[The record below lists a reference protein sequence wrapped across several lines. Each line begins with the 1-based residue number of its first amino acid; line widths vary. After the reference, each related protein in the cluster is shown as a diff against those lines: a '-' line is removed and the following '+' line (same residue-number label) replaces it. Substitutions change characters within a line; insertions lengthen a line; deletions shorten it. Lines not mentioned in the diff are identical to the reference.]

1 MHLRTHVRK
10 LLKPPNPADKNGR
23 SSDPLSQ
30 KPAKSNKF
38 GDWINQVGF
47 HPTTEPAPPAEPP
60 QPSPRAI
67 ESAPIAEAATIAS
80 RQPAFEPSAPV
91 LRVASRVRAPKLRKQ
106 GRSSNPAYTQ
116 ITAYVPNEQHLEVK
130 QQLLRQGNRDLSD
143 LVEELFKS
151 WLAA

>member
-1 MHLRTHVRK
+1 MSQT
-10 LLKPPNPADKNGR
+10 G
-23 SSDPLSQ
+23 Q

-47 HPTTEPAPPAEPP
+47 QTTTEPAPPVEAPQPGPRAVESVPIMESATVDSRQPVVEPP
-60 QPSPRAI
+60 VAVQP
-67 ESAPIAEAATIAS
+67 IAS
-80 RQPAFEPSAPV
+80 RA
-91 LRVASRVRAPKLRKQ
+91 RIPKPRRQ

-116 ITAYVPNEQHLEVK
+116 ITAYVPNEQHLDVK

-151 WLAA
+151 WLAAGAPRHATVQKADSAVRT

>member
-1 MHLRTHVRK
+1 
-10 LLKPPNPADKNGR
+10 
-23 SSDPLSQ
+23 LSQTGQ

-47 HPTTEPAPPAEPP
+47 HTTTESAPPAEPP
-60 QPSPRAI
+60 QPGPRPV
-67 ESAPIAEAATIAS
+67 ESAPITESATLAS
-80 RQPAFEPSAPV
+80 HQPVLEAPV
-91 LRVASRVRAPKLRKQ
+91 PVQQVPSRLRTKKPRKQ

-116 ITAYVPNEQHLEVK
+116 ITAYVPNDQHLDVK

-151 WLAA
+151 WLVAGAPRYATVQRADSAR

>member
-1 MHLRTHVRK
+1 MSQT
-10 LLKPPNPADKNGR
+10 G
-23 SSDPLSQ
+23 Q

-47 HPTTEPAPPAEPP
+47 QTTTEPAPSPEPS
-60 QPSPRAI
+60 QPSPRPV
-67 ESAPIAEAATIAS
+67 ESAASIITESATGDS
-80 RQPAFEPSAPV
+80 RQPAVEPPV
-91 LRVASRVRAPKLRKQ
+91 PVQPLASRLRMRKPRKQ

-143 LVEELFKS
+143 LVEELFKA
-151 WLAA
+151 WLAAGAPRYATVQRSDSNRT

>member
-1 MHLRTHVRK
+1 
-10 LLKPPNPADKNGR
+10 
-23 SSDPLSQ
+23 LSQTGQ

-47 HPTTEPAPPAEPP
+47 HPTTEPAPPAEPS
-60 QPSPRAI
+60 QPGPRPVEPTAI
-67 ESAPIAEAATIAS
+67 TESAALDS
-80 RQPAFEPSAPV
+80 RQPVELPVSVEP
-91 LRVASRVRAPKLRKQ
+91 VASRLRTRKPRKQ

-116 ITAYVPNEQHLEVK
+116 ITAYVPNEQHLDVK

-151 WLAA
+151 WLAAGAPRHATVQRADSAGRT

>member
-1 MHLRTHVRK
+1 MSQTV
-10 LLKPPNPADKNGR
+10 
-23 SSDPLSQ
+23 Q

-47 HPTTEPAPPAEPP
+47 HPTAEPAPVAEPP
-60 QPSPRAI
+60 QPGPRAL
-67 ESAPIAEAATIAS
+67 ESAAITELATVES
-80 RQPAFEPSAPV
+80 RQPALEPPV
-91 LRVASRVRAPKLRKQ
+91 PVQPLASRVRIPKPRRQ

-116 ITAYVPNEQHLEVK
+116 ITAYVPNEQHLDVK

-151 WLAA
+151 WLAAGAPRHATVQRADSAGRT

>member
-1 MHLRTHVRK
+1 MSQS
-10 LLKPPNPADKNGR
+10 G
-23 SSDPLSQ
+23 Q

-47 HPTTEPAPPAEPP
+47 HTTTEPAAPAEPP
-60 QPSPRAI
+60 QPGPRPVESTPI
-67 ESAPIAEAATIAS
+67 TESATLDL
-80 RQPAFEPSAPV
+80 RQPAVELPV
-91 LRVASRVRAPKLRKQ
+91 PVQPVASRLRIRKARKQ

-116 ITAYVPNEQHLEVK
+116 ITAYVPNEQHLDVK

-151 WLAA
+151 WLAAGAPRYATVQRADSSGRT

>member
-1 MHLRTHVRK
+1 
-10 LLKPPNPADKNGR
+10 
-23 SSDPLSQ
+23 LSQTGQ

-47 HPTTEPAPPAEPP
+47 HTTTEPAPPAEPP
-60 QPSPRAI
+60 QPGPRGV
-67 ESAPIAEAATIAS
+67 ESAPIAESAS
-80 RQPAFEPSAPV
+80 VDWRQPAVEPPV
-91 LRVASRVRAPKLRKQ
+91 PFQPGASRVRTAKARRQ

-116 ITAYVPNEQHLEVK
+116 ITAYVPNEQHLDVK

-151 WLAA
+151 WLAAGAPRYATVQRADSSGRT

>member
-1 MHLRTHVRK
+1 
-10 LLKPPNPADKNGR
+10 
-23 SSDPLSQ
+23 LSQTGQ

-47 HPTTEPAPPAEPP
+47 HTTEPAPPAEAP
-60 QPSPRAI
+60 QPRPRPV
-67 ESAPIAEAATIAS
+67 ESASITESATLDS
-80 RQPAFEPSAPV
+80 RQPAVEPPV
-91 LRVASRVRAPKLRKQ
+91 AVQPLRTRLRMPKPRKQ

-116 ITAYVPNEQHLEVK
+116 ITAYVPNEQHLDVK

-151 WLAA
+151 WLAAGAPRYATVQRSD

>member
-1 MHLRTHVRK
+1 
-10 LLKPPNPADKNGR
+10 
-23 SSDPLSQ
+23 LSQTGQ

-47 HPTTEPAPPAEPP
+47 QTTREPAPPAEPP
-60 QPSPRAI
+60 QPGPRPV
-67 ESAPIAEAATIAS
+67 ESAPTTESVNLDS
-80 RQPAFEPSAPV
+80 RQPTVEPPV
-91 LRVASRVRAPKLRKQ
+91 PAQPVASRLRIPKSRKQ

-116 ITAYVPNEQHLEVK
+116 ITAYVLNEQHLDVK

-151 WLAA
+151 WLAAGAPRYATVQRADSADRT